1 MLLTSPGLA
10 VKVIDNQ
17 YACTIS
23 VAEELILIAGNILWV
38 RHYAE
43 KVLSRFC
50 VGTAP
55 DSQARVLRGKI
66 SEYLARVR
74 ALDRMFSR
82 QVKAMQR
89 LADASSSVR
98 LLHHPDVNFDAAL
111 PLTLAER
118 RKQAF
123 TSKAEVYAFVAGMCG
138 IGLHTTGDV
147 HIIDLRLARKPIQDW
162 WQQLLASQ
170 ALCAQL
176 REFLASRSVKGK
188 RTSLESDVERLS
200 LTLTEVAWCY
210 RAKLL
215 RRLGEDVL

>member
-1 MLLTSPGLA
+1 MTLTPPGLA
-10 VKVIDNQ
+10 VKVVDNQ

-23 VAEELILIAGNILWV
+23 VAEELFKIVGDVLWV
-38 RHYAE
+38 KRYAE
-43 KVLSRFC
+43 KILHEFC
-50 VGTAP
+50 IGSAP

-66 SEYLARVR
+66 SVYLARVR
-74 ALDRMFSR
+74 ALDQIFSTR
-82 QVKAMQR
+82 VKAVR
-89 LADASSSVR
+89 CLAEASSSLR
-98 LLHHPDVNFDAAL
+98 LLHHPVVNFDAAL

-118 RKQAF
+118 RKQTF

-215 RRLGEDVL
+215 MRLGEDVL

>member
-43 KVLSRFC
+43 RVLSEFC
-50 VGTAP
+50 AGTAP
-55 DSQARVLRGKI
+55 NSQARVLRGKI
-66 SEYLARVR
+66 SVYLARVR

-82 QVKAMQR
+82 QVKAVQR

-98 LLHHPDVNFDAAL
+98 LLHHPDVNFDAVL

-123 TSKAEVYAFVAGMCG
+123 TSKTEVYAFVAGMCG

-176 REFLASRSVKGK
+176 REFLASQSVKGK

-200 LTLTEVAWCY
+200 LTLTEVAWCF
-210 RAKLL
+210 RAKAAQAV
-215 RRLGEDVL
+215 G